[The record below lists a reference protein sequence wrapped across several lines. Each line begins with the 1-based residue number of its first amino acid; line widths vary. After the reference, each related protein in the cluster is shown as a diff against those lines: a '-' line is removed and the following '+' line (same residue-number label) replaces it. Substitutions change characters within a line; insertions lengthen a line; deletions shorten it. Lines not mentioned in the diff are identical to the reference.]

1 MNNTDERIARI
12 HERAKEIKEEK
23 SRRLMQTEG
32 TVSAV
37 LGVLL
42 IVMIGIFSRAGGSV
56 SQTAVQ
62 DAGYAGASMF
72 GSAAGGYILI
82 ALIAFMLGAVTA
94 ILIRTY
100 MEKSKHMTG
109 NQVNGPEDI

>member
-1 MNNTDERIARI
+1 MNNTEERITRI

-23 SRRLMQTEG
+23 NRRLMQIES

-42 IVMIGIFSRAGGSV
+42 MVMIGLFSRAGSGV
-56 SQTAVQ
+56 SQTTEQ

-72 GSAAGGYILI
+72 GSTAGGYILV
-82 ALIAFMLGAVTA
+82 ALVAFMLGAVTA
-94 ILIRTY
+94 ILIRSY
-100 MEKSKHMTG
+100 MER
-109 NQVNGPEDI
+109 NRR